1 MSCVSLLTFSS
12 PNHYLLFVHTSSSAF
27 SFQCLVYAG
36 WAWHGCGCG
45 SCRGVL
51 WVGQCS
57 TGRCSWGI
65 CVWGAGSA
73 FGMPGQVSVVAGCL
87 SLHLLPP
94 ITYNNFLWGI
104 LLLRHIL
111 EQYVNDNSSGFDQ
124 TSQKFQTWIL
134 QTKKECN
141 QKTTLQKY
149 YPKIV
154 NQY

>member
-1 MSCVSLLTFSS
+1 MQVGLGTDVAAGLVVVS
-12 PNHYLLFVHTSSSAF
+12 Y
-27 SFQCLVYAG
+27 G
-36 WAWHGCGCG
+36 WGGTLQVDVLG
-45 SCRGVL
+45 GV
-51 WVGQCS
+51 
-57 TGRCSWGI
+57 
-65 CVWGAGSA
+65 CVWGAVSA

-149 YPKIV
+149 YPEII
-154 NQY
+154 NQYRQYIQYGKFFTHSKPDNITEQGNEFCWGS